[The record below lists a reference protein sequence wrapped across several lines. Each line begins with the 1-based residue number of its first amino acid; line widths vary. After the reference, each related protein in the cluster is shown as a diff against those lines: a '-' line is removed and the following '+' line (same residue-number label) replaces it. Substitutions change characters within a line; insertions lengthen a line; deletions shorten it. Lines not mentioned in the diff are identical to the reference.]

1 MEKHLVRFSFFHT
14 FAAARPNLFYCYS
27 HRVAAYIHIYARRSV
42 NIAENWALVA
52 DGGHGNDAPLADYAH
67 RAGEWGLAYAQT

>member
-1 MEKHLVRFSFFHT
+1 MSALEKHLVRFSFFHT
-14 FAAARPNLFYCYS
+14 FATARPNLFLLLFS
-27 HRVAAYIHIYARRSV
+27 PRSSV

-67 RAGEWGLAYAQT
+67 RAGERGVGISPST